1 MIGPLTVRFRTAV
14 KVNEVTKT
22 TRGREGERERIG
34 LHWIDGRKE
43 MK

>member
-1 MIGPLTVRFRTAV
+1 MIGPLAVRFRTAV

-22 TRGREGERERIG
+22 TKERERERIG
-34 LHWIDGRKE
+34 LRWIGGRKE